1 MLPKER
7 GRKMNRIQRGNVFIL
22 LAAVVFM
29 LRFTE
34 IESSRYSR
42 FANSVIRSLLF
53 MSPESCIDATERRRF
68 PNFVGMHVN
77 GSEF

>member
-7 GRKMNRIQRGNVFIL
+7 GRRMNRIQRGDVFIL
-22 LAAVVFM
+22 LAAVVFI

-34 IESSRYSR
+34 IESSRYSMLQR
-42 FANSVIRSLLF
+42 VSCDRYY
-53 MSPESCIDATERRRF
+53 MSPESYIDATERRRF
-68 PNFVGMHVN
+68 QNFVGMHVN